1 MTQMT
6 PRSRLG
12 LQLLML
18 LAGVLVGLAVIALH
32 CAWLSLYSAR
42 PKLLSGDIA
51 RELVW
56 LNLPFAATVLGL
68 LAARTKTV
76 VAPLVGVTLGIIA
89 GSFIAAAVPEAHLL
103 PLPRGLLSAPVTLAC
118 VIAFLAIMIGLA
130 STAAWI
136 DRGQGLSWLNYG
148 AAAGYAFFLA
158 LVMMYSRKVVLPP
171 GGGPWSV
178 ATGIFGVFLSGLL
191 VGALVGGVVAIWA
204 GTFVGLVGQVIYLN
218 AVADQTSNLF
228 PLVLI
233 GFVIGA
239 GFAFPGGYLGEQ
251 IRKLVL
257 GSQASTTF

>member
-18 LAGVLVGLAVIALH
+18 LAGVLVGLAIIALH
-32 CAWLSLYSAR
+32 CARLSLYLAR
-42 PKLLSGDIA
+42 PKLLSGDVA

-68 LAARTKTV
+68 LAVRTRTV

-118 VIAFLAIMIGLA
+118 AIAFLAIMIGIA

-148 AAAGYAFFLA
+148 AAAGDRFFLCPCYDVFA
-158 LVMMYSRKVVLPP
+158 HSRPP
-171 GGGPWSV
+171 SWRRSPVGRHWHFRSFFVWPFCGGIGRRRRCD
-178 ATGIFGVFLSGLL
+178 L
-191 VGALVGGVVAIWA
+191 GGDVCRPSWA
-204 GTFVGLVGQVIYLN
+204 SHLH
-218 AVADQTSNLF
+218 
-228 PLVLI
+228 
-233 GFVIGA
+233 
-239 GFAFPGGYLGEQ
+239 
-251 IRKLVL
+251 
-257 GSQASTTF
+257 